1 MRTAEA
7 LAETG
12 TARETE
18 TETAASTAGGTPGGG
33 TAADAILADVVGL
46 LVEVVGDE
54 ILVATAIGRD
64 SAFNEDLAVESI
76 EFVALAEK
84 LEARYGARIDF
95 MAFLSELEMDEI
107 LTMTVGTLVDHIA
120 AQLGDERPDNAVGE
134 V

>member
-1 MRTAEA
+1 MTTQTAESR
-7 LAETG
+7 AETAG
-12 TARETE
+12 SSAR
-18 TETAASTAGGTPGGG
+18 
-33 TAADAILADVVGL
+33 ADAILADVVGL

-54 ILVATAIGRD
+54 ILVATSIGRD

-84 LEARYGARIDF
+84 LEQRYGTRVDF

-120 AQLGDERPDNAVGE
+120 ACLGNEPDRISGE

>member
-1 MRTAEA
+1 MTTHTAEA
-7 LAETG
+7 LAETTG
-12 TARETE
+12 R
-18 TETAASTAGGTPGGG
+18 GTP
-33 TAADAILADVVGL
+33 ADAVLADVVGL

-54 ILVATAIGRD
+54 ILIATAIGRD
-64 SAFNEDLAVESI
+64 SSFNEDLAVESI

-84 LEARYGARIDF
+84 LENRYGARVDF

-120 AQLGDERPDNAVGE
+120 ARLGDAPDSAVGE

>member
-1 MRTAEA
+1 MTTETATK
-7 LAETG
+7 LAETSG
-12 TARETE
+12 TGSRT
-18 TETAASTAGGTPGGG
+18 
-33 TAADAILADVVGL
+33 DAILADVVGL

-54 ILVATAIGRD
+54 ILVATTIDRD

-84 LEARYGARIDF
+84 LETRYGSRVDF

-107 LTMTVGTLVDHIA
+107 LTMTVGTLVDYIA
-120 AQLGDERPDNAVGE
+120 AQCGDDQPSTAFGE